1 MQKKNGLKKIRAVIS
16 LAMAVM
22 LFVTMPSMEAFAAE
36 EIITEAENVV
46 TLEAKKV
53 DVDLSKIPEISPY
66 ATTFKNMS
74 FSGHFDDA
82 GMHVTINLVMS
93 KKSSVFGIKDIKIQR
108 KVWYGWET
116 VAICGGVEE
125 TDGISVGALVDYPGA
140 VKGETYRV
148 TCTFYGDS
156 DGYREFPADSGECKY
171 E

>member
-1 MQKKNGLKKIRAVIS
+1 
-16 LAMAVM
+16 MAVM
-22 LFVTMPSMEAFAAE
+22 LFVTMPSMKTFAAEE

-53 DVDLSKIPEISPY
+53 EVDLSEIPEISFY
-66 ATTFKNMS
+66 ATTFKDMS
-74 FSGHFDDA
+74 ISGYFDDA
-82 GMHVTINLVMS
+82 GMHISINLVMS
-93 KKSSVFGIKDIKIQR
+93 KRSSVLGIKDVKIQR

-125 TDGISVGALVDYPGA
+125 TDNISVGASVDYSGA
-140 VKGETYRV
+140 IKGETYRV

-156 DGYREFPADSGECKY
+156 DGYREFPVVSDGYKY